1 MRIVAGKYRGV
12 PLYEFE
18 GYEVRPTSDRAKE
31 SLFNILQFSIVGKSF
46 LDLFCGS
53 GSIGIEAISRGA
65 ERVVFTDGA
74 KKSVELTRKN
84 LSKIKENRDVILT
97 DAIAYLSTVREKFDY
112 IFIDPPYNSEV
123 GEKALQIIDERKL
136 LKNGGKIIFEK
147 DSEIKLVPLGL
158 EVVDVRKYGKAYLT
172 FITAKE

>member
-1 MRIVAGKYRGV
+1 MRIIAGKYRGV

-136 LKNGGKIIFEK
+136 LKNGGKSILEK
-147 DSEIKLVPLGL
+147 DSELKVVPLGL
-158 EVVDVRKYGKAYLT
+158 EIVDVRKYGKAYLT